1 VCGLGLR
8 GVWRGFVV
16 GLVWVCGVFDL
27 GLLWVPVGF
36 EWVRRGF
43 GCVCRG
49 FGVGLWWIW
58 RGLRRVPDGVGVSLL
73 WVLGGCGVG
82 LAAIR
87 RGFEVWAW
95 NWFMVVFVKV
105 CGGFGHRFVAVGS

>member
-1 VCGLGLR
+1 
-8 GVWRGFVV
+8 
-16 GLVWVCGVFDL
+16 
-27 GLLWVPVGF
+27 
-36 EWVRRGF
+36 
-43 GCVCRG
+43 
-49 FGVGLWWIW
+49 
-58 RGLRRVPDGVGVSLL
+58 VPDGFGVSLL

>member
-1 VCGLGLR
+1 MGLALVC
-8 GVWRGFVV
+8 
-16 GLVWVCGVFDL
+16 CGS
-27 GLLWVPVGF
+27 G
-36 EWVRRGF
+36 
-43 GCVCRG
+43 
-49 FGVGLWWIW
+49 
-58 RGLRRVPDGVGVSLL
+58 
-73 WVLGGCGVG
+73 GGCGVG